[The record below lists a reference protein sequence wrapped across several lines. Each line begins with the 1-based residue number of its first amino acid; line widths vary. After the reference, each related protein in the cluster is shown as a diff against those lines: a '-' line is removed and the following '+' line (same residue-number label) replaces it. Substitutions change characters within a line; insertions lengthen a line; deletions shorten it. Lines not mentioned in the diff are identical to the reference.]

1 MAAATGD
8 EEDVEET
15 QGYRIGRMATREAK
29 DGYGR
34 CRSPGLAM
42 GDGRRKGISSSALPC
57 KRIPPSLLKNAASDV
72 EEMIMKA
79 AKMGQMSSQIG
90 VVLRHQH
97 GIPLV
102 KSIASS
108 KILHILKAHG
118 LAPKILEDLYFL
130 IKKAVAIRKHLERN
144 RKDKDSSFRLILVES
159 RIHRLVRYYKRT
171 KKLPPTL
178 RSWIIF
184 LEFSTVF
191 SCSRMVLTE

>member
-1 MAAATGD
+1 MEHGMAAASTPPPSPAASWPVWRQRHRASSRRLLD
-8 EEDVEET
+8 SNS
-15 QGYRIGRMATREAK
+15 GRPPAAATAK
-29 DGYGR
+29 
-34 CRSPGLAM
+34 SPW
-42 GDGRRKGISSSALPC
+42 KGISSSALPC

-102 KSIASS
+102 KSITSS

-144 RKDKDSSFRLILVES
+144 RKDKDSKFQA
-159 RIHRLVRYYKRT
+159 Y
-171 KKLPPTL
+171 
-178 RSWIIF
+178 
-184 LEFSTVF
+184 
-191 SCSRMVLTE
+191 SC